1 MFNIRVAV
9 AHMSEVVAAIHAVLP
24 DAEVTHESDGLP
36 FPDGQVDTELRQ
48 TLGEIPDTPLTV
60 GVEKTIRH
68 FQAALQDGRLP
79 RST

>member
-1 MFNIRVAV
+1 
-9 AHMSEVVAAIHAVLP
+9 VAAIHAVLP